1 MVSLRRHKRSRLSP
15 AGSSYVLAPLPG
27 FTDSEIDTH
36 AKLDCV
42 HPMPLNDEDEPEEL
56 NLPKETKTVSVLNS
70 GKRKMRKIDEL
81 MKITK
86 TEVTESPKKYQVDS
100 KKPVGRWK
108 KVLEKKKSP
117 KVSEGTKDE
126 PEKIAKKLRTNSDL
140 YLEELDLLQ
149 KKEIESK
156 LTAEL
161 IMTCQK
167 ELKDAEDNN
176 HAFSWD
182 YCLLDKS
189 YVQSL
194 EDIWLEG
201 EDQNV
206 NDEATD
212 TLGNEEAKNKIDI
225 SEDWVNKLKEE
236 KGLAGLQKAELEAA
250 KVETEKL
257 RRDVV
262 ELNRVAV
269 DMAKAQAAAIKAE
282 KDEVEEQNEETK
294 NKIDILKTMVEK
306 LKDKKILQ
314 KSEAEAAM
322 VACEKLCRDVE
333 LSRVAV
339 DMAKAETS
347 TLKAE
352 MDKFEEQNEMEMRK
366 KRKYIA
372 ALISE
377 LKSCYSFRTD
387 PKMSS

>member
-1 MVSLRRHKRSRLSP
+1 MVSLRRHKRSSLSP
-15 AGSSYVLAPLPG
+15 AGSSYVPAPLPG

-56 NLPKETKTVSVLNS
+56 SLPKETKTVSVLNS
-70 GKRKMRKIDEL
+70 AKRKMRKIDEL
-81 MKITK
+81 MKITE
-86 TEVTESPKKYQVDS
+86 TEVIESPKVDL
-100 KKPVGRWK
+100 KKPVRRWK

-117 KVSEGTKDE
+117 KVSEVTKDE
-126 PEKIAKKLRTNSDL
+126 LEKIVKKLGTNSDF
-140 YLEELDLLQ
+140 YLEELDLLHK
-149 KKEIESK
+149 KKENESK
-156 LTAEL
+156 LTTEL
-161 IMTCQK
+161 IKTCQK
-167 ELKDAEDNN
+167 ELKEAEDNN

-194 EDIWLEG
+194 ENIWLEG

-206 NDEATD
+206 DDEGTD

-225 SEDWVNKLKEE
+225 SEDWVNKLKE
-236 KGLAGLQKAELEAA
+236 KKGLQKAELDAA

-257 RRDVV
+257 CRYVV
-262 ELNRVAV
+262 ELDRVAV

-282 KDEVEEQNEETK
+282 KDEVEEQTEEMK

-314 KSEAEAAM
+314 KAEAEAAM
-322 VACEKLCRDVE
+322 VACEKLCRDAE

-352 MDKFEEQNEMEMRK
+352 KDKLEEQNEIEMRK

>member
-1 MVSLRRHKRSRLSP
+1 MVSLRRHKRSSLSP

-56 NLPKETKTVSVLNS
+56 NLPKETETVSVLNS
-70 GKRKMRKIDEL
+70 AKRKMRKIDEL
-81 MKITK
+81 MKITE
-86 TEVTESPKKYQVDS
+86 TEVIESPKNYQVDL
-100 KKPVGRWK
+100 KKPVRRWK
-108 KVLEKKKSP
+108 KVLEKKSP
-117 KVSEGTKDE
+117 KVSEVTKDE
-126 PEKIAKKLRTNSDL
+126 LEKIVKKPRTNSDF
-140 YLEELDLLQ
+140 YLEELDLLHK
-149 KKEIESK
+149 KKENESK
-156 LTAEL
+156 LTTEL
-161 IMTCQK
+161 NKTCQK
-167 ELKDAEDNN
+167 ELKEAEDNN

-194 EDIWLEG
+194 ENIWLEG

-206 NDEATD
+206 DDEGTD

-225 SEDWVNKLKEE
+225 SEDWVNKLKE
-236 KGLAGLQKAELEAA
+236 KKGLQKAELDAA

-257 RRDVV
+257 RRYVV
-262 ELNRVAV
+262 ELDRVAV

-282 KDEVEEQNEETK
+282 KDEVEEKNEEMK

-314 KSEAEAAM
+314 KSETEAAM

-352 MDKFEEQNEMEMRK
+352 KDKLEEQNEIEMRK

-372 ALISE
+372 SLISE
-377 LKSCYSFRTD
+377 LKSCYSFLTD